1 MAQKIKKTKKLK
13 KIAFSRVIP
22 VGLLILIQFVI
33 IFVAAI
39 EFTRYFVV
47 YFTLSYILGIVF
59 VLKIISEKQTMAYKL
74 AWTVVVLMFPP
85 FGAAIY
91 SIFRGNKI
99 SVRVRKKMSS
109 ITGTTLSTIDK
120 KDDVLSE
127 IESIDRIIERQ
138 SEYIRNTTLCPPYK
152 NCDVK
157 YFPSGEVLIEP
168 LLEELEKAEKYIFL
182 EYFIIAKGEMWDRIH
197 DILRRKVA
205 NGVDVR
211 VIYDDVG
218 SILTL
223 DKKFNKSLE
232 AEGIKCKVFHPFS
245 AVLSA
250 IQNNRNHRKICVVDG
265 KTAFTGGINIAD
277 EYINVI
283 EKHGYWKDNAVM
295 VKGEAVWSFTVM
307 FLTMWDYLK
316 GKTNPEA
323 TDYFAYKPTC
333 DSYIKYDETGYI
345 QPYTDNPLDNEPVGE
360 NVYLGIISSARDYV
374 WITTPYLIIDEQMEQ
389 ALCKAVKS
397 GVDVRIVTPGIPDKK
412 FVKETTKS
420 YYPNLIRNGVKIY
433 EYDPGFI
440 HAKTFLCDDRIA
452 TVGSVNLD
460 YRSLYLH
467 FECGVW
473 MFECDCIKDI
483 KNDFVDI
490 FEVSHEAKE
499 EKCGLIRGIWRAVLD
514 FLAPLL

>member
-13 KIAFSRVIP
+13 KIAFSRVFP
-22 VGLLILIQFVI
+22 VGLLILIQFVM

-39 EFTRYFVV
+39 EFTKYFVV
-47 YFTLSYILGIVF
+47 YYTLSYILGIVF

-85 FGAAIY
+85 FGAAVY
-91 SIFRGNKI
+91 TIFRGNKI
-99 SVRVRKKMSS
+99 SVGVRKLMSS
-109 ITGTTLSTIDK
+109 MTGTTLSSVDK
-120 KDDVLSE
+120 KDDVLAE
-127 IESIDRIIERQ
+127 LDAADRIAEKQ

-152 NCDVK
+152 NCAVE

-197 DILRRKVA
+197 EILRRKVA

-211 VIYDDVG
+211 IIYDDVG

-232 AEGIKCKVFHPFS
+232 AEGIRCRVFNRFS
-245 AVLSA
+245 AVLTA
-250 IQNNRNHRKICVVDG
+250 IQNNRNHRKICVIDG

-277 EYINVI
+277 EYINLY

-295 VKGEAVWSFTVM
+295 VKGEAAWSFTVM
-307 FLTMWDYLK
+307 FLSMWDYLE
-316 GKTNPEA
+316 GISRTEN
-323 TDYFAYKPTC
+323 TDYFAYRPTD
-333 DSYIKYDETGYI
+333 DSYGRYAANGYI
-345 QPYTDNPLDNEPVGE
+345 QPYTDNPLDDEPVGE
-360 NVYLGIISSARDYV
+360 NVYLGILASAHDYV

-412 FVKETTKS
+412 FVNETTKS
-420 YYPNLIRNGVKIY
+420 YCPNLIRSGVKIY

-440 HAKTFLCDDRIA
+440 HAKTFLCDDKIA

-473 MFECDCIKDI
+473 MYGCGCIKDI
-483 KNDFVDI
+483 KNDFTEI
-490 FEVSHEAKE
+490 FEASHEVGE
-499 EKCGLIRGIWRAVLD
+499 EKCGFIRGVWRAVLD